1 MADASAD
8 GVRDK
13 VSARDILVRDAALLT
28 DTVREA
34 GALAL
39 SLFRTELK
47 NWTKGASSP
56 VSEADIAVNDLL
68 ERRLRSA
75 TPDYGWLSEESADD
89 EQRLGK
95 RLVWIVDP
103 IDGTR
108 GYLAGREDW
117 CVSVALVEDASPLL
131 AAVFAPASDEFFF
144 AARGQGAARNRV
156 PVYATVG
163 TEMDFSRVAGP
174 KPLVERLS
182 RSSDE
187 VTLHP
192 RIGSLALRL
201 CRVAQGSLDAAFAG
215 GQSRDW
221 DLAAANLIVQEANG
235 NMTTLSGDKILYNRR
250 EVTHGVL
257 VAAGRDRHARIIE
270 HFRNRTVAL
279 SASIARVILLAGHR
293 VRKRNHAR

>member
-1 MADASAD
+1 MAD
-8 GVRDK
+8 
-13 VSARDILVRDAALLT
+13 VSAEGVHDEILARDAALLK
-28 DTVREA
+28 DAAYEA

-56 VSEADIAVNDLL
+56 VSEADIRVNDLL
-68 ERRLRSA
+68 EKRLRSA
-75 TPDYGWLSEESADD
+75 TPDYGWLSEESVDD
-89 EQRLGK
+89 ESRLGK
-95 RLVWIVDP
+95 RLAWIVDP

-117 CVSVALVEDASPLL
+117 CVSVALVEDATPVL
-131 AAVFAPASDEFFF
+131 AAVFVPASDEFFF
-144 AARGQGAARNRV
+144 ARRGRGAVRNDV
-156 PVYATVG
+156 PLHATTG
-163 TEMDFSRVAGP
+163 TELDFSRVAGP
-174 KPLVERLS
+174 KPLVERLN
-182 RSSDE
+182 RSPEDI
-187 VTLHP
+187 VLHP

-235 NMTTLSGDKILYNRR
+235 SMTALSGDEILYNRR

-257 VAAGRDRHARIIE
+257 VAAGRDRHARIVE
-270 HFRNRTVAL
+270 HFRNRPL
-279 SASIARVILLAGHR
+279 P
-293 VRKRNHAR
+293 

>member
-1 MADASAD
+1 LADASAERVHD
-8 GVRDK
+8 E
-13 VSARDILVRDAALLT
+13 ILTREMLERDAALLT
-28 DTVREA
+28 DAVREA
-34 GALAL
+34 GALSL

-56 VSEADIAVNDLL
+56 VSEADIRVNDLH
-68 ERRLRSA
+68 ESRLRSA
-75 TPDYGWLSEESADD
+75 TPDYGWLSEESVDD
-89 EQRLGK
+89 DKRLGK
-95 RLVWIVDP
+95 RLTWIVDP

-117 CVSVALVEDASPLL
+117 CVSVALVEDATPVL
-131 AAVFAPASDEFFF
+131 AAVFVPVSDEFFF
-144 AARGQGAARNRV
+144 AVRGQGATLNGVSVAA
-156 PVYATVG
+156 ATG
-163 TEMDFSRVAGP
+163 TELDFSRVAGP

-187 VTLHP
+187 VVLHP

-235 NMTTLSGDKILYNRR
+235 NMTALSGDTILYNRR

-257 VAAGRDRHARIIE
+257 VAAGRDRHARIVE
-270 HFRNRTVAL
+270 HFL
-279 SASIARVILLAGHR
+279 
-293 VRKRNHAR
+293 NHPLP

>member
-1 MADASAD
+1 MT
-8 GVRDK
+8 
-13 VSARDILVRDAALLT
+13 RDAALLR
-28 DTVREA
+28 DTVQEA

-47 NWTKGASSP
+47 NWIKGASSP

-89 EQRLGK
+89 EKRLGK

-117 CVSVALVEDASPLL
+117 CVSVALVEDASPVL

-144 AARGQGAARNRV
+144 AARGKGAACNNV
-156 PVYATVG
+156 PVHAAG
-163 TEMDFSRVAGP
+163 GAELDFSRVAGP
-174 KPLVERLS
+174 KPLVQRLS
-182 RSSDE
+182 PSSDE
-187 VTLHP
+187 IILHP

-235 NMTTLSGDKILYNRR
+235 NMTALSGDAILYNRR
-250 EVTHGVL
+250 EVAHGVL
-257 VAAGRDRHARIIE
+257 VAAGRDRHARIVE
-270 HFRNRTVAL
+270 HFRNRPL
-279 SASIARVILLAGHR
+279 P
-293 VRKRNHAR
+293 

>member
-1 MADASAD
+1 LADASAD
-8 GVRDK
+8 PLHDEI
-13 VSARDILVRDAALLT
+13 SSHDTLTRDASLLSEA
-28 DTVREA
+28 VREA

-56 VSEADIAVNDLL
+56 VSEADIRVNDLL

-75 TPDYGWLSEESADD
+75 SPEYGWLSEESVDD
-89 EQRLGK
+89 ESRLGK
-95 RLVWIVDP
+95 PLAWIVDP

-144 AARGQGAARNRV
+144 AMRGRGAARNGV
-156 PVYATVG
+156 AIHATSG
-163 TEMDFSRVAGP
+163 TELDFSRVAGP

-187 VTLHP
+187 IILHP

-201 CRVAQGSLDAAFAG
+201 CRVAQGALDAAFAG

-221 DLAAANLIVQEANG
+221 DLAAANLIVQEADG
-235 NMTTLSGDKILYNRR
+235 RMTALSGDTIAYNRR
-250 EVTHGVL
+250 VVTHGVL
-257 VAAGRDRHARIIE
+257 VAAGRDRHARIVE
-270 HFRNRTVAL
+270 HFRDSPL
-279 SASIARVILLAGHR
+279 P
-293 VRKRNHAR
+293 

>member
-1 MADASAD
+1 LADA
-8 GVRDK
+8 RLL
-13 VSARDILVRDAALLT
+13 ARDADLLKA
-28 DTVREA
+28 TVREA

-47 NWTKGASSP
+47 NWTKGVSSP

-68 ERRLRSA
+68 EARLRSA

-89 EQRLGK
+89 EHRLAK

-117 CVSVALVEDASPLL
+117 CVSVALVEDTAPLL
-131 AAVFAPASDEFFF
+131 AAVFAPASNEFFF
-144 AARGQGAARNRV
+144 AGRGRGATRNRI
-156 PVYATVG
+156 PLQATSG
-163 TEMDFSRVAGP
+163 TAMDFSRVAGP
-174 KPLVERLS
+174 KPLVERLKAS
-182 RSSDE
+182 PGDI
-187 VTLHP
+187 VLHP

-235 NMTTLSGDKILYNRR
+235 NMTALSGEAILYNRR
-250 EVTHGVL
+250 EVAHGVL
-257 VAAGRDRHARIIE
+257 VAAGRDRHASIVS
-270 HFRNRTVAL
+270 HFRNRPMP
-279 SASIARVILLAGHR
+279 
-293 VRKRNHAR
+293 

>member
-1 MADASAD
+1 LADVNAGSAQHQIQ
-8 GVRDK
+8 GRE
-13 VSARDILVRDAALLT
+13 ILARDAALLS
-28 DTVREA
+28 DAVREA

-39 SLFRTELK
+39 SLFGTELK

-56 VSEADIAVNDLL
+56 VSEADIRVNDLL
-68 ERRLRSA
+68 ESRLRTA

-89 EQRLGK
+89 EARLDK
-95 RLVWIVDP
+95 NMVWIVDP

-117 CVSVALVEDASPLL
+117 CVSVALVEQGSTVL
-131 AAVFAPASDEFFF
+131 AAVFAPATDEFFF
-144 AARGQGAARNRV
+144 AMRGHGTVLNAE
-156 PVYATVG
+156 PVFATSG
-163 TEMDFSRVAGP
+163 TALDFSRVAGP

-182 RSSDE
+182 RQSDDII
-187 VTLHP
+187 LHP

-221 DLAAANLIVQEANG
+221 DLAAANLIVHEANG
-235 NMTTLSGDKILYNRR
+235 SMTALSGDAIAYNRR

-257 VAAGRDRHARIIE
+257 VAAGRDRHARIVE
-270 HFRNRTVAL
+270 HFRTRPL
-279 SASIARVILLAGHR
+279 P
-293 VRKRNHAR
+293 

>member
-1 MADASAD
+1 LADVSAD
-8 GVRDK
+8 SVHQRIP
-13 VSARDILVRDAALLT
+13 ARDILTRDAALLA

-56 VSEADIAVNDLL
+56 VSEADIRVNDLL
-68 ERRLRSA
+68 ESRLRSA
-75 TPDYGWLSEESADD
+75 TPDYGWLSEESVDD
-89 EQRLGK
+89 EARLEK
-95 RLVWIVDP
+95 RRVWIVDP

-117 CVSVALVEDASPLL
+117 CVSVALVENGSALL

-144 AARGQGAARNRV
+144 AMRGQGTLLNAV
-156 PVYATVG
+156 PVLATSG
-163 TEMDFSRVAGP
+163 TELDFSRVAGP
-174 KPLVERLS
+174 KPLVERLNRQS
-182 RSSDE
+182 GE
-187 VTLHP
+187 IILHP

-235 NMTTLSGDKILYNRR
+235 NMTALSGDAILYNRR

-257 VAAGRDRHARIIE
+257 VAAGRDRHASIVE
-270 HFRNRTVAL
+270 HFRNRPL
-279 SASIARVILLAGHR
+279 P
-293 VRKRNHAR
+293 

>member
-1 MADASAD
+1 MADASA
-8 GVRDK
+8 GLRRD
-13 VSARDILVRDAALLT
+13 DPGNRDAALL
-28 DTVREA
+28 REA
-34 GALAL
+34 VQEAGRLAL

-68 ERRLRSA
+68 ELRLRSA
-75 TPDYGWLSEESADD
+75 TPDYGWLSEESVDD
-89 EQRLGK
+89 VARLGR

-117 CVSVALVEDASPLL
+117 CVSVALVEDASPVL

-144 AARGQGAARNRV
+144 AVRGQGAALNDV
-156 PVYATVG
+156 PVEATSG
-163 TEMDFSRVAGP
+163 TGLDFSRVAGP

-182 RSSDE
+182 SSSAE

-235 NMTTLSGDKILYNRR
+235 NMTALSGDPILYNRR
-250 EVTHGVL
+250 DVAHGVL
-257 VAAGRDRHARIIE
+257 VAAGRDRHARIVE
-270 HFRNRTVAL
+270 HFRNRPL
-279 SASIARVILLAGHR
+279 P
-293 VRKRNHAR
+293 